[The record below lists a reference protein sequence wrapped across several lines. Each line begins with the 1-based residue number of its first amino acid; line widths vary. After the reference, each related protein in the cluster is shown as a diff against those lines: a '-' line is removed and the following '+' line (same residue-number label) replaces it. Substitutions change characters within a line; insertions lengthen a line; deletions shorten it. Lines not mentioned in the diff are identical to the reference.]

1 MSAQPASPE
10 LDYESVTAL
19 TDALFDARPQGHKIY
34 LVLDAS
40 RSKEISSLVQTLDD
54 EAMCL
59 FDGQAYVDLAE
70 VAPWIVPIH
79 SKTNAVLDWFL
90 NEAWGQDIGYFLF
103 SNGVARKVKTSLK
116 RSFRIQDENARN
128 LFFKIYRPSVFRTYL
143 PLMERDQVVFVL
155 RDFPQVWTE
164 EPQDPWVVNTFS
176 HSDGLLEHKRLN
188 ISADSHDTHEE
199 IGE

>member
-1 MSAQPASPE
+1 MSTQPASPD
-10 LDYESVTAL
+10 LNYESVTAII
-19 TDALFDARPQGHKIY
+19 DAVFEACPKDHSIY

-40 RSKEISSLVQTLDD
+40 RSKEISSLVQAMDD

-70 VAPWIVPIH
+70 VAPWIVPIR

-90 NEAWGQDIGYFLF
+90 NEAWGKDIGYFLF
-103 SNGVARKVKTSLK
+103 SRGVATKVKTSLK
-116 RSFRIQDENARN
+116 RSFRIQDDNARN
-128 LFFKIYRPSVFRTYL
+128 LFFKIYRPSVFSTYI
-143 PLMERDQVVFVL
+143 PVMEPEQVAFVL

-164 EPQDPWVVNTFS
+164 EPQELLVVNTFS
-176 HSDGLLEHKRLN
+176 HSDGNLEHKRMN
-188 ISADSHDTHEE
+188 ISAEGHNVLAE